1 MQNRKLTPRPLY
13 HVTFPP
19 TAPSSEFGISSTSSR
34 RMTAAYPWCVAGC
47 QPLNKPWRSAD
58 RPDLWLLFCSLLPGL
73 WLQAICRA
81 QTAKPV
87 STPGL
92 NPDHSQR
99 RTSLCVHEQERA
111 ARQCEVKKHN
121 IRNEK
126 EIFKKEMGNNR
137 EKGKR
142 RSFKICPN

>member
-13 HVTFPP
+13 RVTFPP
-19 TAPSSEFGISSTSSR
+19 PPSSEFGISSTSSQ

-58 RPDLWLLFCSLLPGL
+58 RPDLWLLFCSLLPSL

-81 QTAKPV
+81 QTASLSPHRG
-87 STPGL
+87 STLTIANVVLRSGYISRKGL
-92 NPDHSQR
+92 LGSVR
-99 RTSLCVHEQERA
+99 L
-111 ARQCEVKKHN
+111 KKKK
-121 IRNEK
+121 ICNEK

-142 RSFKICPN
+142 RSFQISPN